1 MKAIELDGV
10 TFSYGRGKKQVLRD
24 IGMVCE
30 KGTVNA
36 LIGLNGCGKTT
47 LIKVM
52 AGLENP
58 SSGSVR
64 YSGRSLSE
72 MSFKERSSALA
83 YVSQHYVSLSD
94 YMVKDYILFGT
105 ANKLDVF
112 DVPGREEKDAVE
124 EVLERF
130 GIGHLSD
137 KKLGELS
144 GGEHQLVSICSA
156 MVQDSEA
163 VLLDEPCSAL
173 DISNQNKVLSA
184 LNSIAE
190 DDGKT
195 ILFSTHNPNHALFT
209 GANVFLMSSG
219 TMIDSGPASEI
230 VTPERLRP
238 VYGEGVCFSSE
249 QPFKEISFRFT

>member
-1 MKAIELDGV
+1 M
-10 TFSYGRGKKQVLRD
+10 
-24 IGMVCE
+24 
-30 KGTVNA
+30 
-36 LIGLNGCGKTT
+36 
-47 LIKVM
+47 
-52 AGLENP
+52 
-58 SSGSVR
+58 
-64 YSGRSLSE
+64 
-72 MSFKERSSALA
+72 A

-144 GGEHQLVSICSA
+144 GGERQLVSICSA

-173 DISNQNKVLSA
+173 DISNQNKVL
-184 LNSIAE
+184 
-190 DDGKT
+190 
-195 ILFSTHNPNHALFT
+195 
-209 GANVFLMSSG
+209 
-219 TMIDSGPASEI
+219 
-230 VTPERLRP
+230 
-238 VYGEGVCFSSE
+238 
-249 QPFKEISFRFT
+249 